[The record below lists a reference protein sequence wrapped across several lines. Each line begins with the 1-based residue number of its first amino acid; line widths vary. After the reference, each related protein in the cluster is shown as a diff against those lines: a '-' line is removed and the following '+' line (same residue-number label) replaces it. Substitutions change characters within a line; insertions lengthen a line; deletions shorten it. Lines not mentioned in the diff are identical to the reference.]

1 MEKKIPMKTRK
12 IRIQLICLII
22 GMHTIL
28 ASSQNNL
35 QIDSSL
41 NVNSIPIK
49 IKRKGISVIGKYEF
63 DGYKLISG
71 KAGWS
76 TSKSKTSFKSDS
88 KITSK
93 NKQSFVFVNRTNDS
107 VIANMAINTDAE
119 ILVDSIINIWVGD
132 VVAIDA
138 KNNFFNR
145 TFFNWSGRTLT
156 KGSEKFVANFLFPK
170 DHASWNLSMIS
181 PIMVEVDGVYQMDTT
196 TEFKAALTD
205 GKTEIEIKKIHHK
218 PDAKIPLIRGPSMG
232 YEFYINNKAVS
243 AIQYAPRDQLFI
255 WFHNDLEEHLKFVLA
270 SVSTALM
277 VKEF

>member
-1 MEKKIPMKTRK
+1 M
-12 IRIQLICLII
+12 
-22 GMHTIL
+22 GMQSIL
-28 ASSQNNL
+28 ASSQNTL

-49 IKRKGISVIGKYEF
+49 IKRKGFSAIGKYEF

-71 KAGWS
+71 KAGWM

-132 VVAIDA
+132 VVAIEA

-170 DHASWNLSMIS
+170 DHASWNLSMIA

-205 GKTEIEIKKIHHK
+205 GKTEIEIKKVHHK
-218 PDAKIPLIRGPSMG
+218 PGAKISLIRGPSMG
-232 YEFYINNKAVS
+232 YEFHINNKAVS
-243 AIQYAPRDQLFI
+243 AVQYAPRDQLFI
-255 WFHNDLEEHLKFVLA
+255 WFHNDLDEHLKFVLA
-270 SVSTALM
+270 TVSTALM

>member
-1 MEKKIPMKTRK
+1 MG
-12 IRIQLICLII
+12 IQS
-22 GMHTIL
+22 IL
-28 ASSQNNL
+28 VYSQNNL
-35 QIDSSL
+35 EIDSSL
-41 NVNSIPIK
+41 NVNSTPIK
-49 IKRKGISVIGKYEF
+49 IKRKGFSAIGKYEF

-76 TSKSKTSFKSDS
+76 TSKNKTSFKSDS

-93 NKQSFVFVNRTNDS
+93 NKQSFVFVNRNNDS

-132 VVAIDA
+132 VVAIEA

-145 TFFNWSGRTLT
+145 TFFKWGGRTLT

-170 DHASWNLSMIS
+170 NQATWNLAMIS
-181 PIMVEVDGVYQMDTT
+181 PIMVEVDGVYQMDTS
-196 TEFKAALTD
+196 TEFKALLTD
-205 GKTEIEIKKIHHK
+205 GQTEIEIKQVHHRLG
-218 PDAKIPLIRGPSMG
+218 AKISLILGPSMG

-243 AIQYAPRDQLFI
+243 AIQYAPIDQMFI
-255 WFHNDLEEHLKFVLA
+255 WFHNNLDEHLKFVLA